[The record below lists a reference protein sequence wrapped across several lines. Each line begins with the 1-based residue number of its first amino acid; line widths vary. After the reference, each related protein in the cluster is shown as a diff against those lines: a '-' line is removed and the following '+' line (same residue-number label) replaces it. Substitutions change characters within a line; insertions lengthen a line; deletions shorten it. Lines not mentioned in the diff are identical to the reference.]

1 MPSRPP
7 APPCAHC
14 LARNDGAPPHG
25 DVVRDAFDSLFTQWY
40 PVVLRW
46 ARRRCIEPQ
55 DAEDVAQRV
64 FADVWSHSGRYCPR
78 RGGLGPW
85 LHGITAHKAADASGA
100 LVRRHEG
107 FRRLGRGPAPESP
120 DTCARAVE
128 RLGLA
133 AHLAGLPPDR
143 REILFL
149 AYYVGLTQ
157 PEIARRLGL
166 PLGTVKSHT
175 RRALRA
181 LAGVVDAR
189 SDAPAEGVAGRASGS
204 NSTEGKPGCG
214 LRVGS

>member
-1 MPSRPP
+1 MPSSPP

-14 LARNDGAPPHG
+14 LARNDDAPPHG
-25 DVVRDAFDSLFTQWY
+25 DVVRESFEPLFTRWY

-46 ARRRCIEPQ
+46 ARRRCIDPQ

-78 RGGLGPW
+78 RGDLGPW
-85 LHGITAHKAADASGA
+85 LRGITVHKAADASGA
-100 LVRRHEG
+100 LMRRHEG
-107 FRRLGRGPAPESP
+107 FRRLVLGGAPEGP
-120 DTCARAVE
+120 DVCAHAVE

-133 AHLAGLPPDR
+133 VHLAGLPPER

-149 AYYVGLTQ
+149 AYYLGLTQ

-175 RRALRA
+175 RRALRS
-181 LAGVVDAR
+181 LAGAVGEGAG
-189 SDAPAEGVAGRASGS
+189 APADGPAAPV
-204 NSTEGKPGCG
+204 P
-214 LRVGS
+214 